1 MINVTKTYLPDLAE
15 YKEYLEKI
23 WQNAML
29 TNNGEFVKRL
39 ETEIKNF
46 QKTENFFLVNNG
58 TIALQIAIKA
68 LDLKGEIITTPFS
81 YVATTSAILWEN
93 CEPVFVDIDSNTLNI
108 NADLIEDS
116 ITEKTSAILV
126 THVYGNPSDVEK
138 IAEIARKYN
147 LKVIY
152 DAAHCF
158 GVSYK
163 NKSICSYGDISTLS
177 FHATKLFHMAEGGG
191 IVVNDLDIAERVFL
205 LRQFGHIYDDHYT
218 LGINGKVSE
227 IHAALGLCVL
237 PAVKKIIEY
246 RRGITKI
253 YDDTLNFEELR
264 KPRLRND
271 TEYNYAYYPVVF
283 KTEEM
288 LKATLAVLA
297 TNDIYPRR
305 YFYPSLN
312 GLPYLKSKHICPVS
326 EKISTSVLS
335 LPLYYGLENEQVYK
349 ICDIIN
355 QTLC

>member
-1 MINVTKTYLPDLAE
+1 MINVTKTYLPDLSE

-23 WQNAML
+23 WENAML

-46 QKTENFFLVNNG
+46 QKTESFFLVNNG

-93 CEPVFVDIDSNTLNI
+93 CEPVFVDIDSSTLNI
-108 NADLIEDS
+108 NADLIENS

-126 THVYGNPSDVEK
+126 THVYGNPCNVEK
-138 IAEIARKYN
+138 IAEIAKKYN

-158 GVSYK
+158 GVFYK

-191 IVVNDLDIAERVFL
+191 IVVNDPDIAEKVFL

-237 PAVKKIIEY
+237 PAIKKIVEY
-246 RRGITKI
+246 RKSITKI
-253 YDDTLNFEELR
+253 YDDNLVFEDLR
-264 KPRLRND
+264 KPQIRNG

-283 KTEEM
+283 KTEEK
-288 LKATLAVLA
+288 LKATLAILA
-297 TNDIYPRR
+297 SNDIYPRR

-312 GLPYLKSKHICPVS
+312 SLPYLKNKQICPVS
-326 EKISTSVLS
+326 EQISASVLS
-335 LPLYYGLENEQVYK
+335 LPLYYGLENEVVYK
-349 ICDIIN
+349 ICKIIN
-355 QTLC
+355 QSVC